1 MDKNMTID
9 DRSVKVEGNMS
20 NSVITTGDNNRV
32 TVTLP
37 DAASVNIAA
46 TMTELRAALARIG
59 GENAGK
65 IARALD
71 DADEEV
77 AKAAPDKAEVADS
90 LTRAL
95 GFAKKAGD
103 LSDYVEKIKPLVV
116 DAAGWIGS
124 AAHYAPLLAVLGFS
138 AG

>member
-1 MDKNMTID
+1 MTQAGE
-9 DRSVKVEGNMS
+9 RSVSIGGNAT
-20 NSVITTGDNNRV
+20 NNVITTGDNNRV

-37 DAASVNIAA
+37 DAASVDIAA
-46 TMTELRAALARIG
+46 TMAELRAALVRIG

-65 IARALD
+65 IERALD

-77 AKAAPDKAEVADS
+77 AKAAPDKAEVAGS

-103 LSDYVEKIKPLVV
+103 FSDYIEKIKPLVV
-116 DAAGWIGS
+116 DAASWIGS
-124 AAHYAPLLAVLGFS
+124 AAHYAPLLAVLGLS